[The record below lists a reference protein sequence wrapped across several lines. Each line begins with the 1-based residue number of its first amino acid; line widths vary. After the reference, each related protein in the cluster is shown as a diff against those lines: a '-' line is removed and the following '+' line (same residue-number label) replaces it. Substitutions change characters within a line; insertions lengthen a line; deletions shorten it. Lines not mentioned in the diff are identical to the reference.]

1 MSICIDR
8 FRETV
13 TPPNAL
19 MSLMSGKEMRFQ
31 VPPVK
36 RSDSTAGSRNE
47 SGSESQTV
55 GPPLR
60 KLECQ
65 KYFDKTA
72 EYSVCDGWPNGDV
85 GGRKLRRLAC
95 SSRRG
100 TLELGTEDTDEQSRQ
115 ACKRKFYIN
124 LRRKDHLEI
133 EFTAW

>member
-47 SGSESQTV
+47 SGSEFRTV
-55 GPPLR
+55 GAPLSAKSTSTKPR
-60 KLECQ
+60 NIQFATAGRTEMLAAGNFGDWHAAVGEVPWSSAPKTPMNSHGKLVLHPLWNRQPVQ
-65 KYFDKTA
+65 KV
-72 EYSVCDGWPNGDV
+72 ERHCV
-85 GGRKLRRLAC
+85 
-95 SSRRG
+95 
-100 TLELGTEDTDEQSRQ
+100 Q
-115 ACKRKFYIN
+115 
-124 LRRKDHLEI
+124 
-133 EFTAW
+133 